1 MPAVDARERIERQLR
16 EAIDRLRADLALVEI
31 WASAL
36 DGFSRPIPDYE
47 PTDHVTR
54 HLLPD
59 HHEGGAAAQR
69 REPFG
74 PAEPAHQRREH

>member
-1 MPAVDARERIERQLR
+1 MPAVEARERIERQLR
-16 EAIDRLRADLALVEI
+16 EAIDRLRADLALIEI

-59 HHEGGAAAQR
+59 GHEGGAAAKG
-69 REPFG
+69 REPLG
-74 PAEPAHQRREH
+74 TAEPAHQRREH